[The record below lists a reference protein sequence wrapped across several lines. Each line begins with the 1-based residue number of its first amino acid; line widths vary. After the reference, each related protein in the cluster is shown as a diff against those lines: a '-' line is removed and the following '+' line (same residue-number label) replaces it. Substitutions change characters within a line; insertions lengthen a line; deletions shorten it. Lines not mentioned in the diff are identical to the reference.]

1 MTVSMPRILPS
12 ARPVATSPAGKIG
25 MFVTSTAFLA
35 QLERSAQGRFEL
47 GTGLFPRDAER
58 RVPAGGNA
66 VFVFAKDKPKQEA
79 AWRFVKWITSAEG
92 TTIMSKGTGYM
103 PV

>member
-25 MFVTSTAFLA
+25 MLVTSTAFLA
-35 QLERSAQGRFEL
+35 QLERSTQGRFEL

-79 AWRFVKWITSAEG
+79 AWRFVNWITSAQ
-92 TTIMSKGTGYM
+92 TPPLPSNRPPHT
-103 PV
+103 PP